1 MTVWYLPPPVSCLHV
16 DREARDELV
25 ALARGRALII
35 DFFAYAARC
44 GLRFGDVR
52 FRWLDESHPL
62 PDRTLLLADIAEP
75 ITFIRADLAPLM
87 NS

>member
-16 DREARDELV
+16 DCEARDGAA

-35 DFFAYAARC
+35 DFSACAARY

-62 PDRTLLLADIAEP
+62 PDWHAAARRHP
-75 ITFIRADLAPLM
+75 
-87 NS
+87 